1 MILGT
6 PQRIVAMLDEHLR
19 ASTAKR
25 QCCSVTKVAPKPSSP
40 ARRGPAAL
48 PGRPSPARKARVE
61 IEGSFYRPTSFTLI
75 ERSGESKRYEY
86 PTVGGGL
93 QYEAQE
99 VARCV
104 EEGLTESPLMTL
116 DESIAIMETMD
127 TVLGFL

>member
-1 MILGT
+1 
-6 PQRIVAMLDEHLR
+6 
-19 ASTAKR
+19 
-25 QCCSVTKVAPKPSSP
+25 
-40 ARRGPAAL
+40 
-48 PGRPSPARKARVE
+48 
-61 IEGSFYRPTSFTLI
+61 LI